1 MTITAKPA
9 KKKRGKTIAVA
20 VILGGLAL
28 VAGALWGTEV
38 WLRQQITDYVTATV
52 HEVLSLESEQ
62 PVAVE
67 VAGFSVITQV
77 LTGRLEHVDVAV
89 ENVTIGDLSGDVVLV
104 AEGIPI
110 DTSKPVDR
118 VQIEFAATEE
128 SVQSIASTLSSSTID
143 DVELVGSEIRFTS
156 ELRFFGFAFD
166 VGVGVEPF
174 ASNGQVGFTPKS
186 VELNGSRTDVS
197 ELMKSFGSLA
207 DSLFTTRSVCVAR
220 YLPAALRLDSVEV
233 RDDAFLVI
241 TISAEKRVFSEASLS
256 KLGRCPSGGAR

>member
-9 KKKRGKTIAVA
+9 KKKRGKKIAVA

-38 WLRQQITDYVTATV
+38 WLRQQITDYVTAKV

-104 AEGIPI
+104 AEGIEQQQQR
-110 DTSKPVDR
+110 D
-118 VQIEFAATEE
+118 
-128 SVQSIASTLSSSTID
+128 
-143 DVELVGSEIRFTS
+143 
-156 ELRFFGFAFD
+156 LR
-166 VGVGVEPF
+166 
-174 ASNGQVGFTPKS
+174 
-186 VELNGSRTDVS
+186 R
-197 ELMKSFGSLA
+197 
-207 DSLFTTRSVCVAR
+207 C
-220 YLPAALRLDSVEV
+220 
-233 RDDAFLVI
+233 
-241 TISAEKRVFSEASLS
+241 
-256 KLGRCPSGGAR
+256 GR